1 MSTDSP
7 WLQGA
12 NCTSTEALSVIG
24 VEKVAP
30 TPLASGSAP
39 VLGSCNMKSYYWN
52 SSAGIAI
59 LWSLVCPFFFSF
71 PFFFNLGPGE
81 MAQQLGALLL
91 FQKMWVQF
99 PAHRCWITTV
109 CNSSTRESN
118 PFFCSVGTPDTHIVC
133 RHTCRQNTHT
143 YKNR

>member
-39 VLGSCNMKSYYWN
+39 GLGSCNMKSYYWN
-52 SSAGIAI
+52 NSAGIAI
-59 LWSLVCPFFFSF
+59 L
-71 PFFFNLGPGE
+71 
-81 MAQQLGALLL
+81 
-91 FQKMWVQF
+91 
-99 PAHRCWITTV
+99 
-109 CNSSTRESN
+109 
-118 PFFCSVGTPDTHIVC
+118 
-133 RHTCRQNTHT
+133 
-143 YKNR
+143 